1 MSIGVPTNK
10 ISRLARAMIPRE
22 LATWSIAAIMLA
34 ALEGGLAGVVLKSV
48 FDGQAATLWVNLAVA
63 MVVGAPAFANVLSFL
78 FVALGHGRDK
88 VRLMSLSISGCG
100 LGLLLMAASP
110 VSPLGLWMFT
120 IGMILARVFW
130 SGVVTLRASVWRM
143 NFSRDVRARITSRL
157 MTASALVMGLA
168 SALIGFWLNDYPLA
182 FRWIYPL
189 AALIGLLTAW
199 VYRRTRIRG
208 SRQLLQDEQQSK
220 SLNTGRFTAM
230 LAILRRDRDF
240 RNYML
245 AMMLFGSGNL
255 MLMAPLI
262 VVINEH
268 FDFPR
273 LQQVMITSSIP
284 LVMVAIS
291 ITFWAKLLDS
301 RHILAYRARHSWS
314 FVLALACFAW
324 AAISSNTVGFWLG
337 SVLLGIAYGGAV
349 LGWNLGHNDFSDD
362 QDSALYMGIHVTL
375 TGIRGLFMPTVG
387 VLVYQ
392 ALNTIN
398 PALGPRALLL
408 PFALVVSGAILF
420 VVLAHRESIQT
431 QS

>member
-1 MSIGVPTNK
+1 MNK
-10 ISRLARAMIPRE
+10 HSPRAGISRLAKAMIPRE
-22 LATWSIAAIMLA
+22 LATWSTAAIMLA
-34 ALEGGLAGVVLKSV
+34 ALEGGLAGVVVKSV
-48 FDGQAATLWVNLAVA
+48 FDGQASALWVNLAVA
-63 MVVGAPAFANVLSFL
+63 LVVGAPAFANVFSFL
-78 FVALGHGRDK
+78 FVAYGHGRDK

-110 VSPLGLWMFT
+110 VSSFGLWMFT
-120 IGMILARVFW
+120 AGMILARVFW

-157 MTASALVMGLA
+157 MTASALVMGLV
-168 SALIGFWLNDYPLA
+168 SALIGFWLNHQALA

-199 VYRRTRIRG
+199 VYRKTRVRG
-208 SRQLLQDEQQSK
+208 SRRLLRDEQQSR
-220 SLNTGRFTAM
+220 SQGVGRFTAM
-230 LAILRRDRDF
+230 AGILKRDRKF

-268 FDFPR
+268 FSLPR
-273 LQQVMITSSIP
+273 LDQVLITSSIP

-291 ITFWAKLLDS
+291 VIFWAKLLDS
-301 RHILAYRARHSWS
+301 RHILEYRALHSWS
-314 FVLALACFAW
+314 FVVALASFAY
-324 AAISSNTVGFWLG
+324 AAISGDTMGFWLG

-349 LGWNLGHNDFSDD
+349 LGWNLGHNDFSNDK
-362 QDSALYMGIHVTL
+362 DSNAYMGIHVTL
-375 TGIRGLFMPTVG
+375 TGIRGVVMPTLG
-387 VLVYQ
+387 VLLYQ
-392 ALNTIN
+392 GLNALN
-398 PALGPRALLL
+398 PDLGRLALLL
-408 PFALVVSGAILF
+408 PFTLVVAGAISF
-420 VVLAHRESIQT
+420 VVLARQHR